1 MNNKG
6 TYKQSRKNRNNG
18 GPGQFFS
25 CPLFNVTM
33 LLHKGFIGK
42 GTLLQL
48 LHLYRD
54 AWWKEGVY

>member
-54 AWWKEGVY
+54 A